1 MVELFASI
9 IALIVG
15 ILTWAFSLVI
25 AILPVLV
32 FILVVAFVIRKVT
45 GKNKTK

>member
-1 MVELFASI
+1 MAELFASI

-25 AILPVLV
+25 AIAPVLV
-32 FILVVAFVIRKVT
+32 FILVVAFVVRKAF
-45 GKNKTK
+45 GKKKN